1 VNDRF
6 WDGDGG
12 AYFFSPEDAN
22 HLIARTRNAFD
33 NATPA
38 GNGTMIENL
47 ATLYYLTGS
56 EIYREQAEMIVDVFA
71 RKPSNEYINMTSI
84 LNGFERLTKTIQV
97 VIIGDLNA
105 PETSMM
111 KAIVSLTGHLDL
123 VLSVIQPDRKL
134 PSKHPATGK
143 TQIDSLT
150 TAYVC
155 IGHVCGPPIT
165 TPEELKRTLK
175 RAATT

>member
-1 VNDRF
+1 
-6 WDGDGG
+6 
-12 AYFFSPEDAN
+12 
-22 HLIARTRNAFD
+22 
-33 NATPA
+33 
-38 GNGTMIENL
+38 MIENL

-150 TAYVC
+150 TACV
-155 IGHVCGPPIT
+155 
-165 TPEELKRTLK
+165 
-175 RAATT
+175 